1 MEQSSIQVHRESL
14 WKSYSRAVSFISILT
29 FVVSFVIGG
38 YDLLKLIHPEFTLS
52 SALQEKY
59 KTNESYTE
67 FGTFKKNLSEEQI
80 THERIANY
88 QKLLRMEFQN
98 ARQRLVKIGLALL
111 AIVTINGVFVFT
123 SHRRRE

>member
-38 YDLLKLIHPEFTLS
+38 YDLLKLIHPQFTLN

-67 FGTFKKNLSEEQI
+67 FGTFKKKISEEQI

-88 QKLLRMEFQN
+88 QKLLRMERQN
-98 ARQRLVKIGLALL
+98 ARQRLIKIGFALFAVMIL
-111 AIVTINGVFVFT
+111 NGVFVFT
-123 SHRRRE
+123 LRWRRE